1 MKLFKEEKMEDALKL
16 LNQALPIKEKYFG
29 DSHLKVANT
38 KYFIGLIYKMYSI
51 YFLLVLRKKPI
62 DFEKSINLET
72 FFL

>member
-38 KYFIGLIYKMYSI
+38 KYFIGLIYK
-51 YFLLVLRKKPI
+51 
-62 DFEKSINLET
+62 
-72 FFL
+72 FFK